1 VDEELTM
8 ARLAPATHRSLATRF
23 CMWMMRRMF
32 GRDLRPY
39 PIAAHAPRMV
49 PALTIM
55 NALFE
60 TGGWAIDANLRKMVH
75 LRVAT
80 LIGCVF

>member
-1 VDEELTM
+1 VDEDLSM
-8 ARLAPATHRSLATRF
+8 ARLEPAHRRTLATRF
-23 CMWMMRRMF
+23 CMWMMRRML

-39 PIAAHAPRMV
+39 KIAAHAPRMV
-49 PALTIM
+49 PGLTLM
-55 NALFE
+55 NAVFE
-60 TGGWAIDANLRKMVH
+60 TGSWAIDANLRKLIH

>member
-1 VDEELTM
+1 M
-8 ARLAPATHRSLATRF
+8 ARLAPATHRSLATCF
-23 CMWMMRRMF
+23 CMWVMRRMV

-60 TGGWAIDANLRKMVH
+60 TGGWAIDANLRKLVH